1 MRLCFFLCDR
11 AKALQFLDFIVLAF
25 AVASPAS
32 ITINCNLNVFC
43 NAISMELILPSAP
56 GLEVAA
62 LSQSVNLITLIT
74 EINSKEKVAH
84 DPSQSN
90 RGQENSLLGFYLG
103 IRRQT
108 LFPVEV
114 PGSMWVGAARP
125 HSGNFENLA
134 LMEEAGARTRD
145 KRRPS
150 HRDWALDKVYLIT
163 CNIQCCEPP
172 HFHFYLRN
180 LESIFCHMQ
189 PKASWHTCEIRVFS

>member
-11 AKALQFLDFIVLAF
+11 AKALQFSDFIVLAF
-25 AVASPAS
+25 AAASPAS

-43 NAISMELILPSAP
+43 NAVGMELILPSAP

-74 EINSKEKVAH
+74 EINSKEKVAR

-90 RGQENSLLGFYLG
+90 RGQENSLLGFCLG

-114 PGSMWVGAARP
+114 
-125 HSGNFENLA
+125 L
-134 LMEEAGARTRD
+134 EACG
-145 KRRPS
+145 
-150 HRDWALDKVYLIT
+150 
-163 CNIQCCEPP
+163 
-172 HFHFYLRN
+172 
-180 LESIFCHMQ
+180 
-189 PKASWHTCEIRVFS
+189 